1 MVFEDFIFDGSG
13 ESVFFSASAVANG
26 DSACLDISIQ
36 DDNDVEDDQQFQL
49 EIVNASPGIIAS
61 PSVTTVTIMDNA
73 GTLQRAMDLVA
84 SCCTYYSLLC
94 GISRWKSITS

>member
-1 MVFEDFIFDGSG
+1 MDFGDFIFDGSG
-13 ESVFFSASAVANG
+13 ESVFFSDSAVANG
-26 DSACLDISIQ
+26 DSACLDIVII

-73 GTLQRAMDLVA
+73 GTLQRIMDLVTA
-84 SCCTYYSLLC
+84 CCTFYYIL
-94 GISRWKSITS
+94 